1 MAECLEEITCP
12 VERAVELAHHRLALC
27 IAEAHL
33 AALEALLPHA
43 TNEHFHLK
51 LEVDQQEHWLD
62 CLVERYDDED
72 YRQAKAVR
80 ENSLSWLE
88 HCKAAYGWGEP
99 NPVKLATDAVRRYKA
114 AEHQHEFGYVD
125 TINPE
130 GQSEQVLLD
139 ELNDA
144 EQEMMA
150 ALSDLSDAQI
160 EQVLA
165 ANKRRDHDGSL
176 FSVTSV
182 EEVRRWQAQFA
193 TMTIAQWRQAELAP
207 PEPQTATV
215 AFACPFGD
223 D

>member
-1 MAECLEEITCP
+1 M
-12 VERAVELAHHRLALC
+12 
-27 IAEAHL
+27 
-33 AALEALLPHA
+33 
-43 TNEHFHLK
+43 
-51 LEVDQQEHWLD
+51 
-62 CLVERYDDED
+62 ERYDDQD
-72 YRQAKAVR
+72 NRQAKAVR

-88 HCKAAYGWGEP
+88 HCRAAYGWGERTP
-99 NPVKLATDAVRRYKA
+99 EKLAADSVRRYKE
-114 AEHQHEFGYVD
+114 AEHQREFGYVD

-130 GQSEQVLLD
+130 GQSDKELID
-139 ELNDA
+139 ELVDA

-160 EQVLA
+160 EQVLT

-193 TMTIAQWRQAELAP
+193 AMTVAQWRQAELAP
-207 PEPQTATV
+207 PKPCTANAAV
-215 AFACPFGD
+215 ACPFGD

>member
-1 MAECLEEITCP
+1 MADCLEEITCP
-12 VERAVELAHHRLALC
+12 FERAVELAHHRLCLW

-33 AALEALLPHA
+33 AAMEALLPHA
-43 TNEHFHLK
+43 TDEHFELK
-51 LEVDQQEHWLD
+51 LAVDQHEYWLEY
-62 CLVERYDDED
+62 LVESFHEED
-72 YRQAKAVR
+72 CRRAKAER
-80 ENSLSWLE
+80 ENSLTWLE
-88 HCKAAYGWGEP
+88 HCKAAYGWGERP
-99 NPVKLATDAVRRYKA
+99 PERLAADSVRRYNA

-130 GQSEQVLLD
+130 GQSAQELLD
-139 ELNDA
+139 ELVDA

-160 EQVLA
+160 EQVLT
-165 ANKRRDHDGSL
+165 ANKRRDHDGSH

-182 EEVRRWQAQFA
+182 EKVRRWQAQFA

-207 PEPQTATV
+207 PEPRKDTV
-215 AFACPFGD
+215 AVACPFGD